1 MATAIKTLT
10 AAWSLIV
17 AAGEEF
23 LATIPRDAQHH
34 VEVATSDDSDLPAAA
49 IGHLLRFDLP
59 ESMNRALIGPG
70 AVYARTPSG
79 TGRLVV
85 NAWTP
90 G

>member
-10 AAWSLIV
+10 DDWSLIV
-17 AAGEEF
+17 AAGDEF
-23 LATIPRDAQHH
+23 LVTIPRDAQHH
-34 VEVATSDDSDLPAAA
+34 VEIATSDDTDPPAAA
-49 IGHLLRFDLP
+49 NGHLLRIDIP

-90 G
+90 